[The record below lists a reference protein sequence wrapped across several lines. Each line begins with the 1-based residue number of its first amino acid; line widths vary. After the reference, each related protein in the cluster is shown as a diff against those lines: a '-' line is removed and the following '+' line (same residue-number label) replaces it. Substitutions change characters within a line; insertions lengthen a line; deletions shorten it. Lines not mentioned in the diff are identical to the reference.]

1 MSKRRLRT
9 SLVDYMIPV
18 LLRNKVPYK
27 LEINEGEEYSYIHS
41 NLTSNAYHR
50 LVERA
55 MCEQESKELH
65 NGRTVL
71 SFYEYKNHLVLPK
84 EGGCFH
90 YLKKDKK
97 LFYQDAGLSC

>member
-1 MSKRRLRT
+1 MSKRKIRT
-9 SLVDYMIPV
+9 NLVDYMIPV
-18 LLRNKVPYK
+18 LLRNKVAYK
-27 LEINEGEEYSYIHS
+27 LDIRDDEEYSFVDS

-71 SFYEYKNHLVLPK
+71 SFYEYKNHLILPK

-90 YLKKDKK
+90 YLQKDKE
-97 LFYQDAGLSC
+97 LFYRNAGLSY